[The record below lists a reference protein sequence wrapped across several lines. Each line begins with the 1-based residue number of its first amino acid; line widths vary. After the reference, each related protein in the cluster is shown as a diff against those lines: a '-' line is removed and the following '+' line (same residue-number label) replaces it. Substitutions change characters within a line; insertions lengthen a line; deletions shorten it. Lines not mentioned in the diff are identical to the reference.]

1 MSKDKVRGHV
11 TLAEDTETPKT
22 VSVMDT
28 GHKFH
33 FQIALLS
40 GNIYRIFTHTLKK
53 IKILITYVSGVKCR
67 INFNI
72 ILTITPPTVR
82 KHTFKNSFG
91 YLLS

>member
-11 TLAEDTETPKT
+11 TLAEDTETPKA

-28 GHKFH
+28 GHKVH

-53 IKILITYVSGVKCR
+53 KKPKLNNLCQWCQLQNK
-67 INFNI
+67 FQ
-72 ILTITPPTVR
+72 
-82 KHTFKNSFG
+82 HNS
-91 YLLS
+91 